1 VRWGA
6 EVGVAGDGAG
16 GRHPEAQRQSGD
28 EGAGFAGVKGRL
40 ERRKVVRR
48 IGSTELL
55 EDR

>member
-1 VRWGA
+1 MRWGA
-6 EVGVAGDGAG
+6 KVDAAGDGAG

-55 EDR
+55 EHR